1 MLKEKTAM
9 IIECTCNDGFEDQLT
24 ATTQYNLKEFGNN
37 SVLIEND
44 KGQERWYGKQRFEIQ
59 MP

>member
-1 MLKEKTAM
+1 M

-24 ATTQYNLKEFGNN
+24 ATSEYRLKQLGDN

-44 KGQERWYGKQRFEIQ
+44 KGEERWYGRHRFEMQLAI
-59 MP
+59 